1 MPSYDDLKS
10 ELSDIAAILEK
21 LPEQVRLQAYDLL
34 TSEFLGRST
43 PKDDPHSRHIV
54 RAKAK
59 RRNPIDAEGS
69 LPEKSGTKRVKHAG
83 KESYSI
89 DRDLDLRGDKS
100 MPSFKNFYEEKA
112 PANAKE
118 FNAVAIYY
126 LQKISGVEKI
136 TLDMAYTCYAEVKK
150 KPPGAFRQSFIDTKN
165 KAGWVEFSDEGYL
178 TVPHRGSV
186 FVEHDLPKPE
196 STKGKK

>member
-1 MPSYDDLKS
+1 MPGYDDLKS
-10 ELSDIAAILEK
+10 ELSEIAKILDK

-34 TSEFLGRST
+34 ISEFLGRSES
-43 PKDDPHSRHIV
+43 KHNPHGGRTA
-54 RAKAK
+54 RAKAN
-59 RRNPIDAEGS
+59 RRKAIDVEGS
-69 LPEKSGTKRVKHAG
+69 SPEKNGTKKTKHAG

-100 MPSFKNFYEEKA
+100 MPSFKDFYDEKA

-126 LQKISGVEKI
+126 LQKIAGIEKI

-150 KPPGAFRQSFIDTKN
+150 KPPGAFRQSFTDTKN
-165 KAGWVEFSDEGYL
+165 KAGWVEFSDGGYL

>member
-1 MPSYDDLKS
+1 M
-10 ELSDIAAILEK
+10 I
-21 LPEQVRLQAYDLL
+21 
-34 TSEFLGRST
+34 SEFLGRSA
-43 PKDDPHSRHIV
+43 PKHNPHGGRTA
-54 RAKAK
+54 RTKAK
-59 RRNPIDAEGS
+59 RHKPIDVEGS
-69 LPEKSGTKRVKHAG
+69 PTEKNGTKRAKHAG

-100 MPSFKNFYEEKA
+100 MPSFKNFHDEKT

-126 LQKISGVEKI
+126 LQKIAGIKKI

-165 KAGWVEFSDEGYL
+165 KAGWVEFSDEGHL